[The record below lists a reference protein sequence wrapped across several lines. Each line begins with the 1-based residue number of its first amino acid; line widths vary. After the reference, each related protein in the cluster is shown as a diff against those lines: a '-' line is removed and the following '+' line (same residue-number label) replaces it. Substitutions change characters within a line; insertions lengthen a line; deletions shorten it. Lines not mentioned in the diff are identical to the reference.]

1 MSQQTARLS
10 WRFPRTFWIAN
21 GIELFER
28 AAYYGCFIAL
38 AVYLTDS
45 VGFTDVQTGWVVA
58 CFASVL
64 YLLPTFLGALADR
77 IGFRAA
83 LILAFTLLAAGYG
96 LLGAF
101 QVKATALASLALIMV
116 GGAMVK
122 PVITGTVAKCSDAA
136 HRARAFSLFYQV
148 VNIGAFL
155 GKTIAKPLRVSLG
168 LEYINYYAA
177 AMAVVALLLTLLF
190 YHNVEGDKLA
200 AKTLRETLAGLGR
213 VLRNARFMILIL
225 IVAGFWAIQG
235 QLYATM
241 PKYMLRLIGPG
252 ASPEWLAN
260 INPFIVVFCVV
271 PITHLMQRARPI
283 TSIAVS
289 LALIPFSA
297 LIVSLSPLVA
307 QWLGN
312 DITLFAGITMN
323 AITLTMIF
331 GIALQGLAECFLSP
345 RFYEY
350 ASKQAPKGEE
360 GLYMGYQYLTTFFAW
375 LFGFAISGY
384 LLDAFCPDPK
394 KLTPDQLPTAY
405 LHAHYIWY
413 VFAGIGAAAFVL
425 LVIYRIVT
433 HRLDRD
439 KTEELSEKEPIPFI
453 EEE

>member
-1 MSQQTARLS
+1 MTSKKLS
-10 WRFPRTFWIAN
+10 WRFPSIFWIAN

-38 AVYLTDS
+38 AVYLTDR
-45 VGFTDVQTGWVVA
+45 VGFTDVETGWIVA

-83 LILAFTLLAAGYG
+83 LIMAFSLLAAGYS

-101 QVKATALASLALIMV
+101 QLKGTALASLGLIMV

-122 PVITGTVAKCSDAA
+122 PVITGTVAKCSDAE

-148 VNIGAFL
+148 VNFGAFF
-155 GKTIAKPLRVSLG
+155 GKTVAKPLRVSMG

-177 AMAVVALLLTLLF
+177 VMAVVALIMTALF
-190 YHNVEGDKLA
+190 YRNVEGSGVA
-200 AKTLRETLAGLGR
+200 GRGVREALAGLGR
-213 VLRNARFMILIL
+213 VLRNVRFMVLIL

-260 INPFIVVFCVV
+260 INPFMVVFFVV
-271 PITHLMQRARPI
+271 PITHLMQRAKPI
-283 TSIAVS
+283 TSIAVA
-289 LALIPFSA
+289 LAMIPLSA
-297 LIVSLSPLVA
+297 LVVGLSP
-307 QWLGN
+307 WLAPSGASA
-312 DITLFAGITMN
+312 ITLFGAVTMN
-323 AITLTMIF
+323 PITLSMIV
-331 GIALQGLAECFLSP
+331 GIAIMGLAECFLSP

-375 LFGFAISGY
+375 LFGFALSGY

-394 KLTPDQLPTAY
+394 KLTPDQISGAY
-405 LHAHYIWY
+405 AHANYIWFVY
-413 VFAGIGAAAFVL
+413 AGIGVTAFL
-425 LVIYRIVT
+425 LLLIYRLVT
-433 HRLDRD
+433 HRLDRGAA
-439 KTEELSEKEPIPFI
+439 EEVSQEEPIPFI